1 MHIRFNL
8 KPGCYISKWNINWS
22 TNYKGRLIIYLSVM
36 ITEITAYILQYC
48 RYRQDKPLEGKWRR
62 KFDREATMEES
73 SAANRSISNTFCS
86 VMVIVKAK
94 EQLHWNHLQVSLSG
108 GGILRF
114 ITAQCLVSCNCSLLG
129 IARNGGHQTVFAR
142 TACCCPSITRACVR
156 ACVCVCVR
164 VCLMPG
170 RMTAHYTTGAPV
182 DVCSVR
188 APWSSPI
195 RRPGPCVIRPSSCL

>member
-1 MHIRFNL
+1 
-8 KPGCYISKWNINWS
+8 
-22 TNYKGRLIIYLSVM
+22 M
-36 ITEITAYILQYC
+36 ITEITAYILKYC

-129 IARNGGHQTVFAR
+129 IARNSGHQTVFAR

-156 ACVCVCVR
+156 ACVCACVCMCVPYAR
-164 VCLMPG
+164 PHDSTLYNRCSRRCLFCQGPVIISYQAPG
-170 RMTAHYTTGAPV
+170 ALRDPPALLSVIYLLHIHSHLAGALYQT
-182 DVCSVR
+182 S
-188 APWSSPI
+188 I
-195 RRPGPCVIRPSSCL
+195 RCKSLK